1 MKITKENM
9 HQAIAALRQC
19 AKENENKQTDTG
31 AIRVSDLCN
40 DVADYLERLPKW
52 ENFSNYGCW
61 SGEIGAK
68 PIQRKFTYEYY
79 AVDADKLFKMLP
91 VKMEE

>member
-1 MKITKENM
+1 MTITKGNL

-31 AIRVSDLCN
+31 AVRVTDICN
-40 DVADYLERLPKW
+40 DVADYLESLPRWKHYL
-52 ENFSNYGCW
+52 SDACW

-68 PIQRKFTYEYY
+68 PTTRKFTYEHY
-79 AVDADKLFKMLP
+79 AINADKLFELLDK
-91 VKMEE
+91 ED